1 LLLELLY
8 AMDADTHR
16 PGRLPIAIERGRT
29 RLPTRANY
37 FFNYKKIRTS
47 LTQQDNYK
55 KIEVKKLKVLID
67 SRKKKDVD
75 LRDDA
80 VITLHKKNVKIL
92 KCSFSCVVYFSRTYK

>member
-1 LLLELLY
+1 
-8 AMDADTHR
+8 MDADTHR

-29 RLPTRANY
+29 RLPTCANY

-55 KIEVKKLKVLID
+55 EIEVKKLKVLID
-67 SRKKKDVD
+67 SRKKKEVD

-80 VITLHKKNVKIL
+80 VITLHKKM
-92 KCSFSCVVYFSRTYK
+92 

>member
-1 LLLELLY
+1 
-8 AMDADTHR
+8 MDADTHR

-67 SRKKKDVD
+67 SRKKKRKKKDVD